1 MTVADV
7 RIPAMA
13 YAVPPEVETV
23 EAILEREKA
32 RVEAVLAPL
41 RPQARKKALDAL
53 GLTRVH
59 VCGDKQPYDLVLEA
73 AAAALAEA
81 GARAKDIDLIVDYS
95 TLPGEKC
102 LYTSLAHKISAD
114 LGAETSLNLSY
125 KAGGCAG
132 LHLAL
137 KTALA
142 WMGADDRIVTALL
155 IAGDTPPAGNRSLLP
170 VTVQGDAASAVVLRR
185 RTAEGPLLL
194 GVEVMTLG
202 HLHDAI
208 ALTTVSGRL
217 EIRADAAR
225 IETEVMPIYY
235 LNLLRLVD
243 RVLAGASLKLA
254 DIDHFVYSNI
264 SRGDR
269 DGFRRML
276 GLPECAL
283 PTTAMSEYGHTFA
296 SDLVINYADLRRA
309 GRIHPGQLLLF
320 AAAGI
325 GFTWGVTLARA

>member
-1 MTVADV
+1 VTTTGV
-7 RIPAMA
+7 RIASTA
-13 YAVPPEVETV
+13 YAVPPGVETV
-23 EAILEREKA
+23 EAILAREKA
-32 RVEAVLAPL
+32 RLEAVLAPL

-59 VCGDKQPYDLVLEA
+59 VCGEKQPYDLILEA
-73 AAAALAEA
+73 ASAALTEA
-81 GARAKDIDLIVDYS
+81 GVDPKNVDLIIDYS
-95 TLPGEKC
+95 TLPGEK
-102 LYTSLAHKISAD
+102 SLFVSFAQKLSSD
-114 LGAETSLNLSY
+114 LGAETSLNLSF

-137 KTALA
+137 KTALS
-142 WMGADDRIVTALL
+142 WMAADERIATALL
-155 IAGDTPPAGNRSLLP
+155 IAGDTPPVGNRSLLP

-185 RTAEGPLLL
+185 DTAEGPLLL
-194 GVEVMTLG
+194 GVEVMTAG

-208 ALTTVSGRL
+208 ALTSADGRL
-217 EIRADAAR
+217 EIRADAVR
-225 IETEVMPIYY
+225 LETEVMPIYY

-243 RVLAGASLKLA
+243 RVLAQASLKLA

-276 GLPECAL
+276 GLPEG
-283 PTTAMSEYGHTFA
+283 PPPPAMAEYGHTFA
-296 SDLVINYADLRRA
+296 SDLAINYTDLRRS
-309 GRIHPGQLLLF
+309 GRIHPGQILLF
-320 AAAGI
+320 ASAGI

>member
-1 MTVADV
+1 VTVADV
-7 RIPAMA
+7 RIAAMA
-13 YAVPPEVETV
+13 YAVPPGVETV

-32 RVEAVLAPL
+32 RVEEVLAPL

-73 AAAALAEA
+73 ASAALDEA
-81 GARAKDIDLIVDYS
+81 GVQAKDIDLIVDYS
-95 TLPGEKC
+95 TLPGEKF
-102 LYTSLAHKISAD
+102 LYTSFAHKISAD

-185 RTAEGPLLL
+185 HTADGPLLL

-202 HLHDAI
+202 HLHDCI
-208 ALTTVSGRL
+208 ALTTANGRL
-217 EIRADAAR
+217 EIRADAR
-225 IETEVMPIYY
+225 GGVGEVGRYRSLY
-235 LNLLRLVD
+235 LFEYQPR
-243 RVLAGASLKLA
+243 RSRRFPPHAGLAG
-254 DIDHFVYSNI
+254 
-264 SRGDR
+264 
-269 DGFRRML
+269 
-276 GLPECAL
+276 
-283 PTTAMSEYGHTFA
+283 
-296 SDLVINYADLRRA
+296 
-309 GRIHPGQLLLF
+309 GR
-320 AAAGI
+320 AAAHGHVRI
-325 GFTWGVTLARA
+325 RSHFRQRPGN